1 MLQLRKSGDEPVSR
15 DAVSL
20 ASRLIAFRPAGTTDW
35 PLVASRFAILLILVM
50 IFAPIVQVMYE
61 PTTQFWE
68 QLQVVAQLPGIGRT
82 ILNTFVLAGGTL
94 VLALTFGTF
103 FGWSSGQLSP
113 RYARIASILT
123 TSSLFVPPIAGV
135 IGWIFLFS
143 PRIGYANV
151 LLRATPFF
159 DGRSGPVD
167 IRSLSGIVV
176 IDTIYL
182 IPFVFLYVST
192 ALRAVD
198 PALESAAMV
207 SGSSW
212 IGAQFR
218 IVLRIIRPAIIYGAV
233 IVMLLGLGQFT
244 VPLILGSNHGI
255 NVITTEIFNQLEVRA
270 IPQETTAAFL
280 ALPLVLA
287 GFVLVFLQR
296 LGVGDVG
303 RFSVA
308 SKGVGGQRRARNY
321 LIIPII
327 IYAFI
332 AVVPAVTALLIV
344 ALSPY
349 WSATIMVDR
358 FSLDSF
364 VEIWQNSTIRT
375 SILNSIQL
383 SATGVVAA
391 LIGSYLVARYMLSAP
406 RGRISTFVDYTI
418 NLPLTIPHVVL
429 GLGIFLIFA
438 VGPFGLFGSG
448 WLFVIAYFILYLPHG
463 VRMIQSGLVQMGS
476 SHEAAARVCG
486 AGRLQTFFWILL
498 PMLRRSVASAG
509 LLMFVLMSRE
519 FSASS
524 LLRTPNNQV
533 MSTRLFDSYTNGTF
547 TDTAAIALVM
557 VSVSL
562 VGVTLITILGG
573 RTTGETT

>member
-1 MLQLRKSGDEPVSR
+1 MPPGSASEPASRNDESRK
-15 DAVSL
+15 
-20 ASRLIAFRPAGTTDW
+20 SRLIDLVRRGTVDW
-35 PLVASRFAILLILVM
+35 TLVSGRAAIVLILAL
-50 IFAPIVQVMYE
+50 IFAPIIQVMYE
-61 PTTQFWE
+61 PMSRFWE
-68 QLQVVAQLPGIGRT
+68 QLQVVGALPNIGRT
-82 ILNTFVLAGGTL
+82 IANTFVLAGGTL

-103 FGWSSGQLSP
+103 FGWSTGQLTP

-167 IRSLSGIVV
+167 IRSLSGIIV

-192 ALRAVD
+192 ALRSVD

-244 VPLILGSNHGI
+244 VPLVLGSNHGI

-270 IPQETTAAFL
+270 IPQEATAAFL
-280 ALPLVLA
+280 ALPLILA
-287 GFVLVFLQR
+287 GFALVFLQR
-296 LGVGDVG
+296 LGVGDVN

-308 SKGVGGQRRARNY
+308 GKGVGGQRQPRNY

-344 ALSPY
+344 ALSPF
-349 WSATIMVDR
+349 WSATIRVDQ

-383 SATGVVAA
+383 SAIGVVAA
-391 LIGSYLVARYMLSAP
+391 LTGSFVVARYMLSAP
-406 RGRISTFVDYTI
+406 SGRFSTFVDYTI
-418 NLPLTIPHVVL
+418 NLPLTIPHIVL
-429 GLGIFLIFA
+429 GLGLFLIFA
-438 VGPFGLFGSG
+438 VGKFGLYGSG
-448 WLFVIAYFILYLPHG
+448 WLFVIAYFVLYLPHG
-463 VRMIQSGLVQMGS
+463 VRMIQSGLVQMGK

-486 AGRLQTFFWILL
+486 AGRLRTIVWIIL

-524 LLRTPNNQV
+524 LLRTPSNQV
-533 MSTRLFDSYTNGTF
+533 MSTRLFDSYNNGTF
-547 TDTAAIALVM
+547 TDTAAIAIVM
-557 VSVSL
+557 ISVSL
-562 VGVTLITILGG
+562 IGVSLITILGG
-573 RTTGETT
+573 RTTGESA

>member
-1 MLQLRKSGDEPVSR
+1 MIPPGSSSEPACRGSLSRKSWLIDLVRRGTVDWALVS
-15 DAVSL
+15 
-20 ASRLIAFRPAGTTDW
+20 SRA
-35 PLVASRFAILLILVM
+35 AIFLILAL
-50 IFAPIVQVMYE
+50 IFAPIIQVMYE
-61 PTTQFWE
+61 PMTRFWE
-68 QLQVVAQLPGIGRT
+68 QLQVAVALPNIGRT
-82 ILNTFVLAGGTL
+82 IFNTFVLAGGTL

-103 FGWSSGQLSP
+103 FGWSTGQLSP

-167 IRSLSGIVV
+167 IRSLSGIIV

-244 VPLILGSNHGI
+244 VPLVLGSNHGI

-270 IPQETTAAFL
+270 IPQEATAAFL
-280 ALPLVLA
+280 ALPLILA
-287 GFVLVFLQR
+287 GFALVFLQR
-296 LGVGDVG
+296 LGVGDVN
-303 RFSVA
+303 RFSVS
-308 SKGVGGQRRARNY
+308 SKGVGGQRQPRNY
-321 LIIPII
+321 LVIPII

-344 ALSPY
+344 ALSPF
-349 WSATIMVDR
+349 WSATIRVDL

-383 SATGVVAA
+383 SAIGVVAA
-391 LIGSYLVARYMLSAP
+391 LIGSFVVARYMLSAP
-406 RGRISTFVDYTI
+406 SGRFSTFVDYTI
-418 NLPLTIPHVVL
+418 NLPLTIPHIVL

-438 VGPFGLFGSG
+438 VGQFGLYGSG
-448 WLFVIAYFILYLPHG
+448 WLFVIAYFVLYLPHG
-463 VRMIQSGLVQMGS
+463 VRMIQSGLVQMGK

-486 AGRLQTFFWILL
+486 AGRLRTVVWIIL

-524 LLRTPNNQV
+524 LLRTPSNQV
-533 MSTRLFDSYTNGTF
+533 MSTRLFDSYNNGTF
-547 TDTAAIALVM
+547 TDTAAIAIVM
-557 VSVSL
+557 ITVSL
-562 VGVTLITILGG
+562 IGVSLITILGG

>member
-1 MLQLRKSGDEPVSR
+1 MIPPGSSSEPACRGSVSRKSWLIDLVRRGTVDWALVS
-15 DAVSL
+15 
-20 ASRLIAFRPAGTTDW
+20 SRA
-35 PLVASRFAILLILVM
+35 AIFLILAL
-50 IFAPIVQVMYE
+50 IFAPIIQVMYE
-61 PTTQFWE
+61 PMTRFWE
-68 QLQVVAQLPGIGRT
+68 QLQVAVALPNIGRT
-82 ILNTFVLAGGTL
+82 IFNTFVLAGGTL

-103 FGWSSGQLSP
+103 FGWSTGQLSP

-167 IRSLSGIVV
+167 IRSLSGIIV

-244 VPLILGSNHGI
+244 VPLVLGSNHGI

-270 IPQETTAAFL
+270 IPQEATAAFL
-280 ALPLVLA
+280 ALPLILA
-287 GFVLVFLQR
+287 GFALVFLQR
-296 LGVGDVG
+296 LGVGDVN
-303 RFSVA
+303 RFSVS
-308 SKGVGGQRRARNY
+308 SKGVGGQRQPRNY
-321 LIIPII
+321 LVIPII

-344 ALSPY
+344 ALSPF
-349 WSATIMVDR
+349 WSATIRVDL

-383 SATGVVAA
+383 SAIGVVAA
-391 LIGSYLVARYMLSAP
+391 LIGSFVVARYMLSAP
-406 RGRISTFVDYTI
+406 SGRFSTFVDYTI
-418 NLPLTIPHVVL
+418 NLPLTIPHIVL

-438 VGPFGLFGSG
+438 VGQFGLYGSG
-448 WLFVIAYFILYLPHG
+448 WLFVIAYFVLYLPHG
-463 VRMIQSGLVQMGS
+463 VRMIQSGLVQMGK

-486 AGRLQTFFWILL
+486 AGRLRTVVWIIL

-524 LLRTPNNQV
+524 LLRTPSNQV
-533 MSTRLFDSYTNGTF
+533 MSTRLFDSYNNGTF
-547 TDTAAIALVM
+547 TDTAAIAIVM
-557 VSVSL
+557 ITVSL
-562 VGVTLITILGG
+562 IGVSLITILGG

>member
-1 MLQLRKSGDEPVSR
+1 MDFVRRGTVDWTLVSGR
-15 DAVSL
+15 A
-20 ASRLIAFRPAGTTDW
+20 
-35 PLVASRFAILLILVM
+35 AIVLILAM
-50 IFAPIVQVMYE
+50 IFAPIIQVMFE
-61 PTTQFWE
+61 PMTRFWE
-68 QLQVVAQLPGIGRT
+68 QLQVVAALPNIGRT
-82 ILNTFVLAGGTL
+82 IINTFVLAGGTL

-103 FGWSSGQLSP
+103 FGWSTGQLSP

-151 LLRATPFF
+151 ILRATPFF
-159 DGRSGPVD
+159 DGNSGPVD
-167 IRSLSGIVV
+167 IRSLSGIIV

-244 VPLILGSNHGI
+244 VPLVLGSNHGI
-255 NVITTEIFNQLEVRA
+255 NVITTEIFNQLEVRS
-270 IPQETTAAFL
+270 IPQEATAAFL
-280 ALPLVLA
+280 ALPLILA
-287 GFVLVFLQR
+287 GFALVFIQR
-296 LGVGDVG
+296 MAVGDVN

-308 SKGVGGQRRARNY
+308 SKGVGGHRRPRNY
-321 LIIPII
+321 LLIPII

-344 ALSPY
+344 ALSPF
-349 WSATIMVDR
+349 WSATIRVDK

-383 SATGVVAA
+383 SAIGVVAA
-391 LIGSYLVARYMLSAP
+391 LVGSFVVARYMLSATS
-406 RGRISTFVDYTI
+406 GRFSTFVDYTI
-418 NLPLTIPHVVL
+418 NLPLTIPHIVL

-438 VGPFGLFGSG
+438 VGQFGLYGSG
-448 WLFVIAYFILYLPHG
+448 WLFVIAYFVLYLPHG
-463 VRMIQSGLVQMGS
+463 VRMIQSGLVQMGT

-486 AGRLQTFFWILL
+486 AGRLRTVVWIIL

-524 LLRTPNNQV
+524 LLRTPSNQV
-533 MSTRLFDSYTNGTF
+533 MSTRLFDSYNNGTF
-547 TDTAAIALVM
+547 TDTAAIAIVM
-557 VSVSL
+557 ISVSL
-562 VGVTLITILGG
+562 IGVSLITILGG
-573 RTTGETT
+573 RTTGEAS